1 MWFLT
6 LPNRNQLKAVYRRGE
21 PVRWLCLWILLG
33 ICLLPI
39 GLVNCV
45 SKCQKALDAAAAV
58 TAQVLAENTHLTREL
73 YNNHP
78 HRHYPGEHQPNH
90 RPPFFPPQGLPNILD
105 SASFDQPDLSQMV
118 SADLANGNVPAV
130 TGMHHHHV
138 HSSARD
144 SGGLHDPGTS
154 NAMRGGHGS
163 VHGSIS
169 PGNLPAKNLPT
180 NAPTNSMPPPNGSPP
195 EGSLLVSQESRAF
208 RARPNSHKPQPQ
220 PMYNKVNPQQFHLRG
235 LTNDKFDNLEQSQF
249 VVKPSNYQ
257 QQPISHKSTHSS
269 PTNQMSHYFSSQ
281 PFATSATSSS
291 IFNNVRA
298 PYILHS
304 GDIYVAYFDCINQ
317 NNLDVERTSLLVQS
331 AMSGR
336 FYVGE
341 ILENFSE
348 NPVITQLL
356 LSTKIKRLMSNSL
369 SLCSLAVWA
378 AHRLNQLNLTTSSM
392 SIKLGV
398 YYFDICSHNEK
409 ESREPDSR
417 SGSLDESASNS
428 SPRWMADDKQI
439 ENYLKLIE
447 HTGNSVN
454 NWSSNNRNGL
464 GVAPKSGVRNY
475 QRNAKQLAAKMKPI
489 VGVLCDVSRLSPA
502 SIMKLNKMEL
512 PVINVNQLPDYSGWP
527 AEPGIALG
535 KRIFSVYP
543 AVQQLCKGVF
553 NLVKKL
559 NWTFAILDFSKFEN
573 TTSHDNNQ
581 IERKLS
587 PQQQIFV
594 RCLSKLAARDSAF
607 TFKLD
612 STDGQS
618 SSLVSVQTF

>member
-1 MWFLT
+1 
-6 LPNRNQLKAVYRRGE
+6 
-21 PVRWLCLWILLG
+21 
-33 ICLLPI
+33 
-39 GLVNCV
+39 
-45 SKCQKALDAAAAV
+45 
-58 TAQVLAENTHLTREL
+58 
-73 YNNHP
+73 
-78 HRHYPGEHQPNH
+78 
-90 RPPFFPPQGLPNILD
+90 
-105 SASFDQPDLSQMV
+105 
-118 SADLANGNVPAV
+118 
-130 TGMHHHHV
+130 
-138 HSSARD
+138 
-144 SGGLHDPGTS
+144 
-154 NAMRGGHGS
+154 
-163 VHGSIS
+163 
-169 PGNLPAKNLPT
+169 
-180 NAPTNSMPPPNGSPP
+180 
-195 EGSLLVSQESRAF
+195 
-208 RARPNSHKPQPQ
+208 
-220 PMYNKVNPQQFHLRG
+220 
-235 LTNDKFDNLEQSQF
+235 
-249 VVKPSNYQ
+249 
-257 QQPISHKSTHSS
+257 
-269 PTNQMSHYFSSQ
+269 
-281 PFATSATSSS
+281 
-291 IFNNVRA
+291 
-298 PYILHS
+298 
-304 GDIYVAYFDCINQ
+304 
-317 NNLDVERTSLLVQS
+317 
-331 AMSGR
+331 
-336 FYVGE
+336 
-341 ILENFSE
+341 
-348 NPVITQLL
+348 
-356 LSTKIKRLMSNSL
+356 
-369 SLCSLAVWA
+369 
-378 AHRLNQLNLTTSSM
+378 M